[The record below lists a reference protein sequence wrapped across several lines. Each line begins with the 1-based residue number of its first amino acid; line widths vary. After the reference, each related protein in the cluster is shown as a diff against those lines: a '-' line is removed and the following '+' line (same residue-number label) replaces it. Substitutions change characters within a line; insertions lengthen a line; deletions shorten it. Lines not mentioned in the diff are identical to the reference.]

1 MNKIRAQKPLNSCLV
16 RSAILSEPDCGPSSA
31 SLFCLVTEKEHCIG
45 SQKMKAN
52 PLICLCFL
60 TYEVEIILPF
70 SVVIRIKKISVSM
83 ENFKSYK
90 CKVLLLLILSFPM
103 VVLVLLKNK
112 TFSLN
117 LLLSQ
122 YIYRFFSHT
131 FF

>member
-1 MNKIRAQKPLNSCLV
+1 
-16 RSAILSEPDCGPSSA
+16 
-31 SLFCLVTEKEHCIG
+31 
-45 SQKMKAN
+45 MKAN

-90 CKVLLLLILSFPM
+90 CKILLLLILSFPM

-122 YIYRFFSHT
+122 YIYRFFFSHT
-131 FF
+131 IF